1 MAHRIQE
8 FKTLIEENLKNL
20 PFPAHPA
27 QLYDPIRYFLNIG
40 GKRIRP
46 ILVMLGAEVFKD
58 EIEKDALPAALAVE
72 LFHNFTL
79 MHDDIMDHA
88 DLRRGFDTVHKKW
101 NPNVAILSGD
111 NLMIYAYQA
120 LAKCPDQY
128 VSELVKVFS
137 EMAIG
142 VCEGQQLDMDFEELQ
157 TLTQEDYFE
166 MIEKKTSILLGAA
179 LKMGAIIGGANQDE
193 QEALY
198 RFGINL
204 GLAFQIQDDL
214 LDTYGNQ
221 NEVGKFIGG
230 DIIENKKTILYI
242 AAINQSNLEQKEEL
256 LKLYSTTQLNLD
268 NNIKIQSVISI
279 FDELNV
285 KNTVQN
291 LKNSCIERAYEDL
304 KVLRVAENRL
314 ENLRNLAQTLLNRIH

>member
-46 ILVMLGAEVFKD
+46 ILVMLGAEIFKD